1 MPRIRVLSAD
11 EEELSNL
18 SSRTGTGDVE
28 KQQEDADAVPS
39 NGRGVAF

>member
-18 SSRTGTGDVE
+18 SSRTGDVE